1 MDAAEKKERMR
12 LFLTIAE
19 QMSGRDTIDE
29 LYDIAHKY
37 DLPFSCD
44 RDFVYDCMIEYYQ
57 RLEEYERCADLL
69 TLKSDTSRQ
78 KEQDFSD
85 LSESE
90 WVKLSILGF
99 DVPKVKK
106 RTSWM

>member
-44 RDFVYDCMIEYYQ
+44 RDFVYDCMIEYY
-57 RLEEYERCADLL
+57 
-69 TLKSDTSRQ
+69 
-78 KEQDFSD
+78 
-85 LSESE
+85 
-90 WVKLSILGF
+90 
-99 DVPKVKK
+99 
-106 RTSWM
+106 